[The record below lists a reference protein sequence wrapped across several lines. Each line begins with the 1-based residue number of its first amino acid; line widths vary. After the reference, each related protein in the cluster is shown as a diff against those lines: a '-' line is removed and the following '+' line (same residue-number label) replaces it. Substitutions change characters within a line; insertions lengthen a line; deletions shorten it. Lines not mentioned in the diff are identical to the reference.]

1 MLSRK
6 LPTRAALNN
15 RSVYKSEGVRMEGKI
30 VYFDKPGVGNTDD
43 VLVLARQRATEL
55 GIKTII
61 VASTSGKTA
70 VKAMDALKGLRVVV
84 VTHCAGFLEPDT
96 QEFTEENRKIVESQ
110 GGILLTTA
118 HAFGN
123 ISRACRQSEIPQAR
137 TTYVVGDLIAST
149 LKVFS
154 QGTKVACEI
163 AVMAAD
169 AGLVRT
175 DEEVIALA
183 GTGGEGRGADTAI
196 VVQPAN
202 AHRFF
207 DLRVKE
213 IICKPRL

>member
-1 MLSRK
+1 
-6 LPTRAALNN
+6 
-15 RSVYKSEGVRMEGKI
+15 MEAKT
-30 VYFDKPGVGNTDD
+30 VYFEKPGVENTDTT
-43 VLVLARQRATEL
+43 LTLARQRAGEL
-55 GIKTII
+55 GIKTIL

-70 VKAMDALKGLRVVV
+70 VRAIDTLKGIRVVV

-96 QEFTEENRKIVESQ
+96 QEFTEEKQRIVESQ
-110 GGILLTTA
+110 GGILLTTV
-118 HAFGN
+118 HAFGGL
-123 ISRACRQSEIPQAR
+123 SRACRQSDIPQAR
-137 TTYVVGDLIAST
+137 TTYIVGDLIAST

-175 DEEVIALA
+175 DEEVIAIA
-183 GTGGEGRGADTAI
+183 GTGGEGGGADTAI
-196 VVQPAN
+196 VVRPAN
-202 AHRFF
+202 AHHFF